1 MARTPEQNNAII
13 TGSIPRQLLL
23 FFFPIWLGTM
33 FQQLYNTVDTLIVGN
48 FVGTQALAA
57 VGATS
62 SFVQLLVGLFVGLCS
77 GAGVIIAQSFGAG
90 DHDEVNRQVHTA
102 LALAIAGGAALTVIG
117 LLISRPVLRL
127 MQTPDEIVG
136 MASEYLQIYFL
147 GMIPQMIYNMGT
159 NILRAV
165 GDSKRPLY
173 FLIVASIVNI
183 VLDIVLV
190 AVIPLGV
197 AGAALTVIGLLI
209 SRLVLRLMQTPDEIV
224 GMASEYLQIYFLGM
238 IPQMIYN
245 MGTNIL
251 RAVGDSKRPLYFLIV
266 ASIVNIVLD
275 IVLVAVIPLGVAGAA
290 IATVASQVVSA
301 VLTVRCIH
309 GSQGMPWHLQ
319 LKNIRIERSVLL
331 AICRIGL
338 PGAAQ
343 SALYS
348 ISNMTIQSAIN
359 GFGTVA
365 VAAWSVYGKID
376 FLFWMT
382 VSSFGIAVT
391 TFAGQNFG
399 ARQYDR
405 VRRGTMT
412 CLAMTAG
419 TTLCIS
425 LALYPLAQLLFR
437 LFSSDDAVVA
447 QGVQMMHYL
456 VPVYMTYICIEIFSG
471 ALRGCGDVRVPTIIT
486 VFAVCIMRIV
496 WLAVALPF
504 KHELSVVEF
513 SYPLTWITA
522 TVLFAIYYTKG
533 GWMQRCI
540 AAQNAKTQG

>member
-1 MARTPEQNNAII
+1 
-13 TGSIPRQLLL
+13 
-23 FFFPIWLGTM
+23 
-33 FQQLYNTVDTLIVGN
+33 
-48 FVGTQALAA
+48 
-57 VGATS
+57 
-62 SFVQLLVGLFVGLCS
+62 
-77 GAGVIIAQSFGAG
+77 
-90 DHDEVNRQVHTA
+90 
-102 LALAIAGGAALTVIG
+102 
-117 LLISRPVLRL
+117 
-127 MQTPDEIVG
+127 
-136 MASEYLQIYFL
+136 
-147 GMIPQMIYNMGT
+147 
-159 NILRAV
+159 
-165 GDSKRPLY
+165 
-173 FLIVASIVNI
+173 
-183 VLDIVLV
+183 
-190 AVIPLGV
+190 
-197 AGAALTVIGLLI
+197 
-209 SRLVLRLMQTPDEIV
+209 
-224 GMASEYLQIYFLGM
+224 M

-391 TFAGQNFG
+391 TFAGQNYG
-399 ARQYDR
+399 AGRLDR
-405 VRRGTMT
+405 VKKGTWVTLAMGLVYTLATGALLLLGQDAIMHLFTNDETVVFFGEAAMHWFCPFYFLLSILHGLAGAVRGTGASVPPMVVLLVSL
-412 CLAMTAG
+412 CL
-419 TTLCIS
+419 
-425 LALYPLAQLLFR
+425 F
-437 LFSSDDAVVA
+437 
-447 QGVQMMHYL
+447 
-456 VPVYMTYICIEIFSG
+456 
-471 ALRGCGDVRVPTIIT
+471 
-486 VFAVCIMRIV
+486 RIV
-496 WLAVALPF
+496 WIQWLLPLFSGIDGVFILYPVSWALGAG
-504 KHELSVVEF
+504 LMIL
-513 SYPLTWITA
+513 YAW
-522 TVLFAIYYTKG
+522 KG
-533 GWMQRCI
+533 KWMEYH
-540 AAQNAKTQG
+540 A